1 MRLLNGSDSRVLDLR
16 VETGTVPGA
25 SLAAPLLVI
34 GNELGLLNVPV
45 AVSVLS
51 IAPGERYDVAVDF
64 SGRAGQSFV
73 MTNSANAPYPDGD
86 LVVPGATEIW
96 EFYNTSVDAHPIHM
110 HLADFRILDRRDFD
124 SSVLVAKDMGGGY
137 VGGILD
143 PAKIALSGLATP
155 PGRHEVGKKDTA
167 KMFPGQVTRVLV
179 QFKRPGRYVY
189 HCHILSHE
197 AHEMMRPYRV
207 ES

>member
-1 MRLLNGSDSRVLDLR
+1 MIGPVDRVHGQGGPIQGTLYFKDPIT
-16 VETGTVPGA
+16 ETP
-25 SLAAPLLVI
+25 
-34 GNELGLLNVPV
+34 EL
-45 AVSVLS
+45 
-51 IAPGERYDVAVDF
+51 
-64 SGRAGQSFV
+64 
-73 MTNSANAPYPDGD
+73 
-86 LVVPGATEIW
+86 GATEIW
-96 EFYNTSVDAHPIHM
+96 EFYNTTVDTHPIHM

-197 AHEMMRPYRV
+197 DHEMMRPYRV